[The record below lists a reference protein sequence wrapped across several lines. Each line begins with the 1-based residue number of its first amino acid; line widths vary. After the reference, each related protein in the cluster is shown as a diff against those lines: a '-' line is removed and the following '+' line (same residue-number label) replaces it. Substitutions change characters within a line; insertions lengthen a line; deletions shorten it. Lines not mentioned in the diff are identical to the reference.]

1 MTFITSLFGG
11 GENSGLTALIA
22 LGVALLVIIL
32 AVWLVRTM
40 FNATSNASRN
50 RNRRLSVV
58 DSLAIDPKRHLL
70 IIRRDNVEH
79 VLLVGGPQ
87 DVVVESGI
95 VVGEGSTAQSNR
107 RPVPMVAA
115 RKPAPAAPVGPNAPV
130 QAPPVAMPARPL
142 TKGPN
147 TVGQQLRDMGQP
159 MDKKTHLS
167 LRHTGLLRPVTEAEA
182 AAAQNAATVVA
193 PEPKSPEQARREA
206 AAELAGANSE
216 ANRT

>member
-40 FNATSNASRN
+40 FNASSNASRN

-95 VVGEGSTAQSNR
+95 VVSEGGAAQSSR
-107 RPVPMVAA
+107 RPVPMVAS
-115 RKPAPAAPVGPNAPV
+115 RQPAPAVPVAPAAPV

-167 LRHTGLLRPVTEAEA
+167 LRHTGLLRPVTDAEA
-182 AAAQNAATVVA
+182 AAAQNATTVGA

-206 AAELAGANSE
+206 AAELAGTNNE

>member
-95 VVGEGSTAQSNR
+95 VVSEGAAAQSSR
-107 RPVPMVAA
+107 RPVPMVAS
-115 RKPAPAAPVGPNAPV
+115 RQPAPATPVAPAVPV

-167 LRHTGLLRPVTEAEA
+167 LRHTGLLRPVTDAEA
-182 AAAQNAATVVA
+182 AAAQNATTVVA
-193 PEPKSPEQARREA
+193 PEPKSPVQARREA
-206 AAELAGANSE
+206 AAELAGTNNE

>member
-1 MTFITSLFGG
+1 MTFITGLFSG

-22 LGVALLVIIL
+22 LAVVILVIIL
-32 AVWLVRTM
+32 AVWLVRMM
-40 FNATSNASRN
+40 FNATSNAGRN

-70 IIRRDNVEH
+70 IVRRDNVEH

-95 VVGEGSTAQSNR
+95 IVSDGTSAQSSR
-107 RPVPMVAA
+107 RPVPMVAS
-115 RKPAPAAPVGPNAPV
+115 RQPAPAAPVAPTAPV

-167 LRHTGLLRPVTEAEA
+167 LRHTGLLRPVTETET
-182 AAAQNAATVVA
+182 AAAQNANAVVA
-193 PEPKSPEQARREA
+193 PEPKSSEQARREA
-206 AAELAGANSE
+206 AAELAGTNNE